1 MKSLSKNFLAP
12 FDLGEIVHQKLVG
25 GGCIS
30 ETRRVFLDSGKSY
43 FLKLNEQAPADFF
56 TSEAKSLE
64 ALSIENSLRVPNV
77 MVAER
82 NFILLEDL
90 GAGSPNSEYWD
101 TLGEGLANLH
111 KIESNTFGFTT
122 DNYCGSTPQRNP
134 SMKNGYEFFGQYRL
148 ITLSLKAFEQQLL
161 KKEELKQIEFIASN
175 LTNLIPHQNP
185 VLIHGDLWSG
195 NVHCDE
201 QGKPCLVDPAA
212 YWGWAEAELAMSEL
226 FGGFDQRF
234 YESYESCSKIDNR
247 WRERSQ
253 LYNLYHLLNHLIIF
267 GTRYLGQIKLV
278 LDRFA

>member
-64 ALSIENSLRVPNV
+64 ALSVENSLRVPNV

-101 TLGEGLANLH
+101 TLGEGKLYIGEWRNNKRHGTGSYFFNIPEWKENEHTEFWLKENFENYTGDFVEDHFQGKGTYRWPDGQRYEGSFFASDKH
-111 KIESNTFGFTT
+111 GEGVFYYTT
-122 DNYCGSTPQRNP
+122 GTSR
-134 SMKNGYEFFGQYRL
+134 
-148 ITLSLKAFEQQLL
+148 
-161 KKEELKQIEFIASN
+161 KQFW
-175 LTNLIPHQNP
+175 HY
-185 VLIHGDLWSG
+185 GDL
-195 NVHCDE
+195 
-201 QGKPCLVDPAA
+201 L
-212 YWGWAEAELAMSEL
+212 
-226 FGGFDQRF
+226 R
-234 YESYESCSKIDNR
+234 
-247 WRERSQ
+247 
-253 LYNLYHLLNHLIIF
+253 
-267 GTRYLGQIKLV
+267 
-278 LDRFA
+278 